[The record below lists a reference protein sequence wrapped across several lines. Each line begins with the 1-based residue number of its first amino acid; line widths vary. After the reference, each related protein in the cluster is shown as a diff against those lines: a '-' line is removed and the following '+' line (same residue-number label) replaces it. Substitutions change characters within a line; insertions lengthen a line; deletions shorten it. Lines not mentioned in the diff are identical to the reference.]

1 MSQPEVMLPSEF
13 ADLEAFAEWCLPS
26 EPERYAKR
34 LASSMEDL
42 QAFYDAAFPRLQEAM
57 DYCDRY
63 PLDDLPEEVLNLLHL
78 LYSLVV
84 VSFSVEAWGQG
95 RIPDTGASALPCL
108 VEPVP

>member
-1 MSQPEVMLPSEF
+1 MSTRLLPEQF
-13 ADLEAFAEWCLPS
+13 GDLEPFGPEWCLGT

-34 LASSMEDL
+34 LASTPEEL
-42 QAFYDAAFPRLQEAM
+42 RAFYAAAFPRLEEALT
-57 DYCDRY
+57 YCDRY
-63 PLDDLPEEVLNLLHL
+63 SLDALPADVLNLMHL
-78 LYSLVV
+78 LYSLVA

>member
-1 MSQPEVMLPSEF
+1 MTICLLPDQFS
-13 ADLEAFAEWCLPS
+13 DLEPFAQEWCLAT

-34 LASSMEDL
+34 LASSMTEL
-42 QAFYDAAFPRLQEAM
+42 GNFYNALFPRLEEAM
-57 DYCDRY
+57 TYCDQY
-63 PLDDLPEEVLNLLHL
+63 SLDALPVEVLNLMHL
-78 LYSLVV
+78 IYSFVA